1 MLVVFQGLAIAN
13 SCSVSVAHAA
23 IVLHD
28 ACACVVLTQAVTG
41 LVMEALQGKME
52 NFHVTTH
59 AAMPHPGQVEVA
71 ANMRRMLA
79 ASKFCVHG

>member
-1 MLVVFQGLAIAN
+1 MAQ
-13 SCSVSVAHAA
+13 AA

-28 ACACVVLTQAVTG
+28 ASACVLLTEVVTG

-52 NFHVTTH
+52 NFHTNTH

-71 ANMRRMLA
+71 ATLRHLLA
-79 ASKFCVHG
+79 TSQFCVHG